1 MSSDVSPGMP
11 GATRGGGRSAT
22 YLVRIMNA
30 THEPAGLDVLLD
42 GFHAAIEEEVL
53 AIQDDLVRR
62 GINQPVE
69 ASGGQELD
77 AESTGFLYDW
87 TLPPGRYVIRTDD
100 AVRVACEAG
109 ESLGFVTYWDPSSRV
124 LRVSVPDWLG
134 RHAGRAE
141 LTFDPTWLLA
151 ALAVRL
157 RDIGSDPASYHTD
170 TALRLF
176 GAKFPETGTR
186 EAPSDRQDGLNVSQ
200 GEALKRILG
209 SRTQLVWGPP
219 GTGKTRLL
227 AQAGCALSD
236 EGRVLVLATT
246 NVAVDEAARRVAT
259 GLGPEAVT
267 EGRVVRVGA
276 AFSST
281 GDADL
286 SVEAVV
292 QRRESRDPSRLTR
305 LLEELELELVTG
317 RPGAGAATL
326 RQRFG
331 RVLAAARGQASPGAL
346 TRAGQLASEFQRASA
361 RVLAR
366 ADVVLTTFARLT
378 LREDL
383 WGLRFHSLL
392 VDEASSAP
400 LPYVFAG
407 ACLASER
414 AVAVGDFRQ
423 LPAVVMSRGAEAA
436 RWLSRDIF
444 QQSGTIDPEV
454 GRTIP
459 DPQDELCSMLR
470 EQYRMAPPIRDLVSE
485 LFYGGRL
492 VDAPAV
498 SARPASLPPLVLVDT
513 EKLSPKVER
522 SEGSRANPI
531 HLEIVLQLLELLG
544 RRGATDVGIVTPY
557 RLQARRILS
566 QVRSRLGRI
575 APRGLEVATI
585 HRFQG
590 REKSVVI
597 LDTVDA
603 PPGGSWFLNEARN
616 RDFPC
621 LLNVALSRSRDA
633 LIVVGTSVG
642 LSRSLPATSLLV
654 RTLDLIRDRGRVI
667 DGARLAGEG
676 DRLLTP

>member
-1 MSSDVSPGMP
+1 MST
-11 GATRGGGRSAT
+11 A
-22 YLVRIMNA
+22 
-30 THEPAGLDVLLD
+30 HEPADLEVLLD
-42 GFHAAIEEEVL
+42 GFHAAIDEEVL

-62 GINQPVE
+62 GIDRPVE
-69 ASGGQELD
+69 ASGGHELD

-87 TLPPGRYVIRTDD
+87 TLPPGRYVIRADD

-134 RHAGRAE
+134 RHAGAAE

-151 ALAVRL
+151 ALALRL

-176 GAKFPETGTR
+176 GVEFPETGTR
-186 EAPSDRQDGLNVSQ
+186 EVPAGRPDGLNESQ
-200 GEALKRILG
+200 GEALRRILG
-209 SRTQLVWGPP
+209 SQTQLVWGPP

-227 AQAGCALSD
+227 ARAGCALSE
-236 EGRVLVLATT
+236 EGRVLVLSTT

-259 GLGPEAVT
+259 DLGPEGVA

-281 GDADL
+281 GDAEL
-286 SVEAVV
+286 SVEAVLE
-292 QRRESRDPSRLTR
+292 RREARDPTRLTR
-305 LLEELELELVTG
+305 LLEELELELVPG
-317 RPGAGAATL
+317 KPGAGETTL

-331 RVLAAARGQASPGAL
+331 HVLGAARGRGSPGAL
-346 TRAGQLASEFQRASA
+346 SRAGHVASEFQRASA

-392 VDEASSAP
+392 VDEVSTAP

-414 AVAVGDFRQ
+414 AVAVGDFQQ

-436 RWLSRDIF
+436 KWLSRDIF
-444 QQSGTIDPEV
+444 QQSGTIDPEA
-454 GRTIP
+454 GRALP
-459 DPQDELCSMLR
+459 DPRDELCAMLS
-470 EQYRMAPPIRDLVSE
+470 EQYRMAPPIRGLVSE

-492 VDAPAV
+492 VDAPVV
-498 SARPASLPPLVLVDT
+498 SARPTSLPPLVLVDT
-513 EKLSPKVER
+513 ESLSPRVER
-522 SEGSRANPI
+522 AEGSRANPT

-544 RRGATDVGIVTPY
+544 RRGVTDVGIVTPY

-566 QVRSRLGRI
+566 QARSRLGRA
-575 APRGLEVATI
+575 APREMEVATI

-590 REKSVVI
+590 REKSAVI

-616 RDFPC
+616 PDFPR
-621 LLNVALSRSRDA
+621 LLNVAMSRSRDA
-633 LIVVGTSVG
+633 LIVVGTSAG
-642 LSRSLPATSLLV
+642 LSATLPAGSLLS
-654 RTLDLIRDRGRVI
+654 RTLELIRERGRVI
-667 DGARLAGEG
+667 DGSRLAGEG

>member
-1 MSSDVSPGMP
+1 MAV
-11 GATRGGGRSAT
+11 GARRPT
-22 YLVRIMNA
+22 LFRIMSA

-42 GFHAAIEEEVL
+42 GFHSAIEEEVL

-62 GINQPVE
+62 GIDQPVD
-69 ASGGQELD
+69 AAGGQELD

-87 TLPPGRYVIRTDD
+87 TLPPGRYVIRAED

-109 ESLGFVTYWDPSSRV
+109 ESLGFVTYWDSSSRV
-124 LRVSVPDWLG
+124 LRVSVQDWLG

-157 RDIGSDPASYHTD
+157 RDIGADPASYHTV

-176 GAKFPETGTR
+176 GVMFPETGSR
-186 EAPSDRQDGLNVSQ
+186 EAPGGRQDGLNESQ
-200 GEALKRILG
+200 GEALRRILG

-286 SVEAVV
+286 SVEAIV
-292 QRRESRDPSRLTR
+292 QRREGRDPSRLTR

-331 RVLAAARGQASPGAL
+331 RVLAAAREQASPGAL
-346 TRAGQLASEFQRASA
+346 TRAGQVASEFQRASA

-378 LREDL
+378 LRDDL
-383 WGLRFHSLL
+383 WGLRFQSLL
-392 VDEASSAP
+392 VDEVSSTP

-414 AVAVGDFRQ
+414 AVGVGDFRQ

-444 QQSGTIDPEV
+444 QQSGTIDPEM
-454 GRTIP
+454 GRTLP

-492 VDAPAV
+492 IDAPAV
-498 SARPASLPPLVLVDT
+498 SARPTLLPPLVLVDT
-513 EKLSPKVER
+513 ERLSPKVER

-544 RRGATDVGIVTPY
+544 RRGVTDVGIVTPY

-566 QVRSRLGRI
+566 QARSRLGRV
-575 APRGLEVATI
+575 APRGMEVATI

-616 RDFPC
+616 RDFPR
-621 LLNVALSRSRDA
+621 LLTVALSRSRDA
-633 LIVVGTSVG
+633 LIVVGTSAG
-642 LSRSLPATSLLV
+642 LATTLPADSLLV

-667 DGARLAGEG
+667 DGTRLAGEG